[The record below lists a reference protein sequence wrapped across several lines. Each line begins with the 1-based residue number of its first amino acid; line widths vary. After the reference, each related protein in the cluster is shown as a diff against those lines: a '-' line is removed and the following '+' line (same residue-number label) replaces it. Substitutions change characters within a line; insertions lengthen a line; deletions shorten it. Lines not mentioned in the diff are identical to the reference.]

1 MREDPVGGAPEGGD
15 AVDYFYEGPG
25 RGAGPPLPAG
35 ARVELAPPR
44 PRGRLCRG
52 LRGPAE
58 RLRAAGRGGGPGG
71 GLFRAV
77 REACAALG
85 LPRVVCETA
94 LSLAR
99 VARPRGVAGLAAVVY
114 RAALAHAHPL
124 YPREVSE
131 FFGVDFGEVGR
142 LAFRLAG
149 VAGVRARGRLDLSK
163 AFLARILADLGVA
176 VKPGAAVL
184 ASEIAV
190 RALRP
195 GAAGVRPLHLA
206 AVAAYTACRVYNVD
220 VALEQVAGLT
230 GASVASLSRTARRLG
245 VRVRVW
251 V

>member
-1 MREDPVGGAPEGGD
+1 MREDPVGGAPEGGGAID
-15 AVDYFYEGPG
+15 FYEGPG
-25 RGAGPPLPAG
+25 RGAEPPLPAG
-35 ARVELAPPR
+35 TRVELAPPR
-44 PRGRLCRG
+44 IRGRWCRG

-58 RLRAAGRGGGPGG
+58 RLRAAGRGGDGDG
-71 GLFRAV
+71 GLLRAV
-77 REACAALG
+77 REACSALG
-85 LPRVVCETA
+85 LPRVACETA

-99 VARPRGVAGLAAVVY
+99 AARPRGGAGLAAAVY

-149 VAGVRARGRLDLSK
+149 AAGVRPRGRLDLSK
-163 AFLARILADLGVA
+163 AFLARILADLGAA

-195 GAAGVRPLHLA
+195 GAVVRPLHLA
-206 AVAAYTACRVYNVD
+206 AVAAYTACRVYNLD
-220 VALEQVAGLT
+220 VTLEQAAGLT
-230 GASVASLSRTARRLG
+230 GVDRASLSRTARRMG

>member
-1 MREDPVGGAPEGGD
+1 VT
-15 AVDYFYEGPG
+15 
-25 RGAGPPLPAG
+25 
-35 ARVELAPPR
+35 
-44 PRGRLCRG
+44 
-52 LRGPAE
+52 
-58 RLRAAGRGGGPGG
+58 GRGGGAGG

-77 REACAALG
+77 REACSALG

-131 FFGVDFGEVGR
+131 FFGVGFGEVGR

-149 VAGVRARGRLDLSK
+149 VAGVRSRGRLDLSK
-163 AFLARILADLGVA
+163 AFLARILADLGAA
-176 VKPGAAVL
+176 VKPGVAVL
-184 ASEIAV
+184 ASEVAV

-220 VALEQVAGLT
+220 VTLEQVAGLT
-230 GASVASLSRTARRLG
+230 GVGAASLSRTARRMG

>member
-1 MREDPVGGAPEGGD
+1 M
-15 AVDYFYEGPG
+15 
-25 RGAGPPLPAG
+25 
-35 ARVELAPPR
+35 
-44 PRGRLCRG
+44 CRG

-58 RLRAAGRGGGPGG
+58 RLRAARRGGGEGG
-71 GLFRAV
+71 NLFRAV
-77 REACAALG
+77 WEACTALG

-99 VARPRGVAGLAAVVY
+99 AARPRGAAGLAAVVY
-114 RAALAHAHPL
+114 RAALVHAHPL

-149 VAGVRARGRLDLSK
+149 AAGVRTRGRLDLSK
-163 AFLARILADLGVA
+163 AFLARILADLGAA

-190 RALRP
+190 RALRLGV
-195 GAAGVRPLHLA
+195 GARPLHLA
-206 AVAAYTACRVYNVD
+206 AVAAYTACRAYNVD
-220 VALEQVAGLT
+220 VTLEQVAGLT
-230 GASVASLSRTARRLG
+230 GVGEASLSRTARRME
-245 VRVRVW
+245 VRVRIW

>member
-1 MREDPVGGAPEGGD
+1 LREDPVGGAPEGGG
-15 AVDYFYEGPG
+15 AVDFYEGPG

-58 RLRAAGRGGGPGG
+58 RLRAVGRGGGADGS
-71 GLFRAV
+71 LVRAV
-77 REACAALG
+77 WEACSALG

-131 FFGVDFGEVGR
+131 FFGVGFGEVGR

-149 VAGVRARGRLDLSK
+149 VAGVRSRGRLDLSK

-176 VKPGAAVL
+176 VKPGAVVL
-184 ASEIAV
+184 ASGIAV

-220 VALEQVAGLT
+220 VSLEQVAGLT

>member
-1 MREDPVGGAPEGGD
+1 LREDPVGGAPEGGGAID
-15 AVDYFYEGPG
+15 FYEGPG
-25 RGAGPPLPAG
+25 RGTGPPLPAG

-44 PRGRLCRG
+44 TRGRRCRG

-58 RLRAAGRGGGPGG
+58 RLGVAGRGGGAGG

-77 REACAALG
+77 REACSALG

-99 VARPRGVAGLAAVVY
+99 VARPRGAAGLAAVVY

-142 LAFRLAG
+142 LAFRLSGA
-149 VAGVRARGRLDLSK
+149 AGVRSRGRLDLSK
-163 AFLARILADLGVA
+163 AFLARILADLGAA

-195 GAAGVRPLHLA
+195 GVGVRPLHLA

-220 VALEQVAGLT
+220 VALEQVAGLA
-230 GASVASLSRTARRLG
+230 GAGAASLSRTARRMG